1 MRVAWGWLLRAAFV
15 SLWPRKTRNP
25 RTSAPHSLFLVF
37 FIWEHDFLIEK
48 QTSGIG
54 GLGFRVF
61 RGFRGYLIDACV
73 GGFKIW
79 SIALG

>member
-1 MRVAWGWLLRAAFV
+1 MVSACGIREFMATENTESTDLRPAQPIFG
-15 SLWPRKTRNP
+15 
-25 RTSAPHSLFLVF
+25 F